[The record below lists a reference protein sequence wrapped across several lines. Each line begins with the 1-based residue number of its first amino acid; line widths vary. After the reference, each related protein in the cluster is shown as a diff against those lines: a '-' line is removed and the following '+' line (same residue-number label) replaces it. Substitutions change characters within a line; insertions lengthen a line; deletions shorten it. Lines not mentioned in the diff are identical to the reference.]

1 MEFRER
7 ETLEFKRTCVDDIR
21 KEIIAMCNCA
31 GGTIYV
37 GVEDD
42 GSVIALDDCEGTTPR
57 IANGVRHAIKPN
69 ITGFIHYE
77 TLSIDGKKIVS
88 VSAQAGANRPYYMA
102 EKGIRPE
109 GVYVRQ
115 GASSVPVSNPVI
127 RQIIKETDGDNYED
141 MRSLN
146 QALALD
152 EASKAFAAQKLD
164 FGQEM
169 QTLGQLLSEQFPD
182 IIKAATFNGTNQQS
196 FQDRNEFTGSLQ
208 EQLSDACEY
217 MPLCSQTHAAFSDL
231 CRQEHKDYPDT
242 ALREALLNAITHR
255 DYSFS
260 AGTLICLF
268 QTKWIG
274 APLLPTE
281 ITAYFPK
288 SLPPAQLI

>member
-1 MEFRER
+1 MKFRES

-21 KEIIAMCNCA
+21 KEITAMCNCA

-42 GSVIALDDCEGTTPR
+42 GYVIGLDDCDGTTPR
-57 IANGVRHAIKPN
+57 IANGVRDAIKPY

-77 TLSIDGKKIVS
+77 TLSIDGKTIVS
-88 VSAQAGANRPYYMA
+88 VSVRVGAHRPYYLA
-102 EKGIRPE
+102 EKGLRPE

-182 IIKAATFNGTNQQS
+182 IIKAALQ
-196 FQDRNEFTGSLQ
+196 RYGSAVLSGSEGIYRFPLEAA
-208 EQLSDACEY
+208 EQNTC
-217 MPLCSQTHAAFSDL
+217 LC
-231 CRQEHKDYPDT
+231 
-242 ALREALLNAITHR
+242 AIRPTPP
-255 DYSFS
+255 FPTS
-260 AGTLICLF
+260 AVRSIRIILI
-268 QTKWIG
+268 
-274 APLLPTE
+274 LPC
-281 ITAYFPK
+281 AK
-288 SLPPAQLI
+288 RC

>member
-1 MEFRER
+1 M
-7 ETLEFKRTCVDDIR
+7 
-21 KEIIAMCNCA
+21 
-31 GGTIYV
+31 
-37 GVEDD
+37 
-42 GSVIALDDCEGTTPR
+42 
-57 IANGVRHAIKPN
+57 
-69 ITGFIHYE
+69 
-77 TLSIDGKKIVS
+77 
-88 VSAQAGANRPYYMA
+88 
-102 EKGIRPE
+102 
-109 GVYVRQ
+109 
-115 GASSVPVSNPVI
+115 PVSNPVI
-127 RQIIKETDGDNYED
+127 LQIIKQTDGDNYED

-146 QALALD
+146 QELTFD
-152 EASKAFAAQKLD
+152 EASKAFSAQKLD
-164 FGQEM
+164 FGQQQM
-169 QTLGQLLSEQFPD
+169 RTLGLPSSDSVYTNLGLLLSDQCPH

-217 MPLCSQTHAAFSDL
+217 MPLCNQTHAAFSDL